1 MIADGSKL
9 DPKTDRWSRNLPCAA
24 ASLFGETGIKKF
36 IEAAGNSLHARL
48 VWPSRWRICFVVSC
62 DGLRGSRPDRL
73 QHRRSAVDP
82 CRARKLIKLRYAV
95 LSGLVGRLVVA
106 IAIAH
111 GKRGERQCDDNGSK
125 SHRYLGRHGH
135 FLPCWKHIAFADW
148 MGQRGDI
155 PGLALEHDFAW
166 SASVRLLARRKPI
179 ASLDRALRNGSG
191 SSSKSAGY
199 QRPIAYW
206 GSNQRRRWPAL
217 WRAVFRRSNTDGALL
232 I

>member
-95 LSGLVGRLVVA
+95 LSGLVGGLVVA
-106 IAIAH
+106 IAIAR
-111 GKRGERQCDDNGSK
+111 GKRGDRQCDDNGNK
-125 SHRYLGRHGH
+125 SHPYLGRHGH
-135 FLPCWKHIAFADW
+135 FLLVLEAHRFCGLDGATRAIF
-148 MGQRGDI
+148 
-155 PGLALEHDFAW
+155 PGLPWNTISLGLRPC
-166 SASVRLLARRKPI
+166 VLARRKPI

-191 SSSKSAGY
+191 RFE
-199 QRPIAYW
+199 QECR
-206 GSNQRRRWPAL
+206 L
-217 WRAVFRRSNTDGALL
+217 
-232 I
+232 